1 MSSHHRTVRP
11 SEIPA
16 AGTTRGAFL
25 RRAAVAGVGVATVS
39 SALAACGG
47 GGDDATATAASSAP
61 AGSNAK
67 LAAKYKDKT
76 IGVPIYTSL
85 DENEITIKE
94 NLEKASERA
103 GLNWKFLIDDTKA
116 DQAAA
121 QSAVQS
127 YITRKVDAIIDI
139 VVPGAFVEAQFA
151 AAKQAG
157 IPVIG
162 NYTFAGF
169 SPSVTADYSPPLDQE
184 EIPMSHFLIN
194 DQQQTLGRKKVK
206 VAMLDVALDV
216 VKPRHSSF
224 KSVVAS
230 FPDVEIVAE
239 DYNVS
244 ATDTVADA
252 TRRAKALLQKH
263 PDLSCFWAG
272 FPPVA
277 LPVASA
283 VAQAGRDDVQ
293 VYGHA
298 TGTAGVAAVREK
310 NNPLRATTYVDF
322 PYNAYGMVDLVLQA
336 LAGKKVDRQISYLSP
351 VPTAVFSEANID
363 VEVPKGTSAKDWTFA
378 GGTYVDFFIDRWN
391 STYSS

>member
-1 MSSHHRTVRP
+1 MSSSTRRSP
-11 SEIPA
+11 SDA
-16 AGTTRGAFL
+16 TGSTRKAFL
-25 RRAAVAGVGVATVS
+25 RRAAIAGVGAATAS
-39 SALAACGG
+39 SVLAACGQG
-47 GGDDATATAASSAP
+47 SEDAAATTDTAGASDAGRSATI
-61 AGSNAK
+61 AD
-67 LAAKYKDKT
+67 KYKGKT

-85 DENEITIKE
+85 DENEVTIKE
-94 NLEKASERA
+94 NLEKASKRA
-103 GLNWKFLIDDTKA
+103 GLDWKFLIDDTKA

-151 AAKQAG
+151 AARKAG

-194 DQQQTLGRKKVK
+194 DQQRTLGRKQVK
-206 VAMLDVALDV
+206 VAMLDVPLDV
-216 VKPRHSSF
+216 VKPRH
-224 KSVVAS
+224 AS
-230 FPDVEIVAE
+230 FRSVAATYPGVEIVAE
-239 DYNVS
+239 DFNVS

-263 PDLSCFWAG
+263 RDLSCFWAG

-283 VAQAGRDDVQ
+283 VAQAGRGKDVQ

-298 TGTAGVAAVREK
+298 TGTAGVAAVRDK
-310 NNPLRATTYVDF
+310 GNPLRATTYVDF

-336 LAGKKVDRQISYLSP
+336 LAGREVDRQISYLSP
-351 VPTAVFSEANID
+351 IPTAVFSEANVDI
-363 VEVPKGTSAKDWTFA
+363 EVPKGTNAKDWTFA
-378 GGTYVDFFIDRWN
+378 RGTYVDDFIARWN
-391 STYSS
+391 ATYSS

>member
-1 MSSHHRTVRP
+1 MSSSTRRDP
-11 SEIPA
+11 SDA
-16 AGTTRGAFL
+16 SGSTRKAFL
-25 RRAAVAGVGVATVS
+25 RRAAIAGVGAATAS
-39 SALAACGG
+39 SVLAACGQG
-47 GGDDATATAASSAP
+47 SEDAAATGAGQTSDAGRSAKI
-61 AGSNAK
+61 AE
-67 LAAKYKDKT
+67 KYKNKT

-85 DENEITIKE
+85 DENEVTIKE

-127 YITRKVDAIIDI
+127 YVTRKVDAIIDI

-151 AAKQAG
+151 AARKAG

-194 DQQQTLGRKKVK
+194 DQQRTLGRDKVK
-206 VAMLDVALDV
+206 VAMLDVPLDV
-216 VKPRHSSF
+216 VKPRH
-224 KSVVAS
+224 AS
-230 FPDVEIVAE
+230 FRSVAASYPGVEIVAE
-239 DYNVS
+239 DFNVS
-244 ATDTVADA
+244 PTDTVADA
-252 TRRAKALLQKH
+252 TRRAKALMQKH
-263 PDLSCFWAG
+263 RDLSCFWAG

-283 VAQAGRDDVQ
+283 VAQAGRSKDIQ

-298 TGTAGVAAVREK
+298 TGTAGVAAVRDK
-310 NNPLRATTYVDF
+310 GNPLRATTYVDF

-336 LAGKKVDRQISYLSP
+336 LSGREVDRQISYLSP
-351 VPTAVFSEANID
+351 IPTVVFSERNID
-363 VEVPKGTSAKDWTFA
+363 EQVPKGTNAKDWTFA
-378 GGTYVDFFIDRWN
+378 RGTYVDDFIDRWN
-391 STYSS
+391 TTYSS